1 MQSTKILYGHAQNV
15 KVGQTTVAYYLKFSG
30 SVKTTKMSVMFI
42 QYRVFPTSRI
52 R

>member
-1 MQSTKILYGHAQNV
+1 MQSTKILYEHAQN
-15 KVGQTTVAYYLKFSG
+15 VGQTTVAYYLTFSG

-52 R
+52 RQ